1 MTRNEMINVVG
12 NQFHTANIEGG
23 EFSYVKEAGS
33 IERLHQCL
41 GYDFQ
46 HYKLDI
52 RFKSDELRLK
62 SFLKR
67 FDILDNSYST
77 DGTLF
82 IDGNLLPSFELCD
95 YFENQINKLNVNIS
109 FVYKDEEIAYFY
121 LNDTLKNI
129 EKVEIEESFVHKINY
144 LWEALDFNANEIE
157 GRILNQ
163 SVRTLLRPHRSVSG
177 S

>member
-52 RFKSDELRLK
+52 RFKSDDVVVLIETKQSFVKADELASIRMVCSTSLLMATCLTPK
-62 SFLKR
+62 PTLISS
-67 FDILDNSYST
+67 DNISMATSAATIST
-77 DGTLF
+77 SAVLSAIEYGSV
-82 IDGNLLPSFELCD
+82 LPSVCMMFITTVIPSM
-95 YFENQINKLNVNIS
+95 Q
-109 FVYKDEEIAYFY
+109 
-121 LNDTLKNI
+121 
-129 EKVEIEESFVHKINY
+129 
-144 LWEALDFNANEIE
+144 
-157 GRILNQ
+157 RI
-163 SVRTLLRPHRSVSG
+163 
-177 S
+177 